1 MHINAI
7 YIYTYIMFL
16 YRLTFR
22 VYNVWKIRLCVIN
35 VMVLYFL
42 FFLNILQ
49 ICKLFWGHGRNKN
62 WQLPFFFLFEF
73 IVFLYVSVKCRPAKV
88 LYLSSKLIVNGNIS
102 NNTYSKLSLLGFVLF
117 NNFVWWVAY
126 LSSFWHTFNYII
138 YSDLVLVVQI
148 ITLFI

>member
-1 MHINAI
+1 MQ
-7 YIYTYIMFL
+7 YTYIPTLCFYIDLHLGFIMCEKFAC
-16 YRLTFR
+16 
-22 VYNVWKIRLCVIN
+22 VWLMWWFYIS
-35 VMVLYFL
+35 F